1 MNEDQNTMESMLSA
15 GFDPDSIGED
25 VENLSINEKATYLNH
40 TTRAVLGNFSK
51 ISYASSIASK
61 LGKDGSTIR
70 YHIDKL
76 RYLGLIDFY
85 RQTQDRKYY
94 QLTDE
99 GVAVKDKVI
108 IPDE

>member
-1 MNEDQNTMESMLSA
+1 MNEEQNKMESRFSA
-15 GFDPDSIGED
+15 GFDPNSIGED
-25 VENLSINEKATYLNH
+25 VDDLSINGKATYLNH
-40 TTRAVLGNFSK
+40 TSRAVLGKFSK
-51 ISYASSIASK
+51 ISYASSIANE

-85 RQTQDRKYY
+85 RETQDRKYFR
-94 QLTDE
+94 LTDE
-99 GVAVKDKVI
+99 GVAVKDQVI